1 MRSFT
6 LLLAGFGLKIHTQR
20 SCTQP
25 LPKQSVFV
33 FQMASVDVI
42 AALDMFA
49 DKGEWDKCLQMAEQQ
64 VSAFSLSVICKQIFL
79 KKNEEDA
86 A

>member
-1 MRSFT
+1 
-6 LLLAGFGLKIHTQR
+6 
-20 SCTQP
+20 
-25 LPKQSVFV
+25 
-33 FQMASVDVI
+33 MASVDVI

-86 A
+86 AWKCVCACEISETELV